1 MPYRQV
7 KNVSFHSIFFDN
19 CLEIINF
26 AENNV
31 LFTMNIVY
39 FVIGDSAVIHIQVG
53 FSIRTIL
60 SQASDEDTIY
70 VVTDTPTMYS
80 KLPHVVTIPITQ
92 ERIKEWRGKHDFFWR
107 VKIKVLQ
114 QIAQM
119 SPDKAMMY
127 LDGDTFLHGSLTEIK
142 EQLSKNHG
150 MMHLDEGCP
159 SEMKERSLSMW
170 HTVSGKT
177 YAGVTIG
184 PQHHM
189 WNAGVVAIPAAIVGK
204 ATDMALAVCDGMLD
218 DGSEPVTV
226 EQYALSIALFE
237 CADQLIAAD
246 KWIGHYWHYKYHWC
260 SYIAKFFVKAYRLN
274 YTIDE
279 QIEKIRQTDLA
290 WVHKKLLVK
299 RTLAKFLG
307 MIH

>member
-1 MPYRQV
+1 
-7 KNVSFHSIFFDN
+7 
-19 CLEIINF
+19 
-26 AENNV
+26 
-31 LFTMNIVY
+31 MNIVY
-39 FVIGDSAVIHIQVG
+39 FVIGDSAIIHIQVG

-60 SQASDEDTIY
+60 SQTSEEDTVY
-70 VVTDTPTMYS
+70 VVTDTPTMYCN
-80 KLPHVVTIPITQ
+80 LPHVVTIPITQ

-142 EQLSKNHG
+142 EQLGKNRG

-177 YAGVTIG
+177 YAGITIG

-189 WNAGVVAIPAAIVGK
+189 WNAGVVAIPAALVIK
-204 ATDMALAVCDGMLD
+204 ATDMALSVCDGMLD

-290 WVHKKLLVK
+290 WVHKKLLIK

>member
-7 KNVSFHSIFFDN
+7 KNISFHNRFFDN

-39 FVIGDSAVIHIQVG
+39 FVIGDSTVIHIQVG

-60 SQASDEDTIY
+60 SQTSDEDTIY
-70 VVTDTPTMYS
+70 VVTDTPTMYCN
-80 KLPHVVTIPITQ
+80 LPHVVTIPITQ

-114 QIAQM
+114 QIAQT

-127 LDGDTFLHGSLTEIK
+127 LDGDTFLHGSLMEIK
-142 EQLSKNHG
+142 EQLGKNRG
-150 MMHLDEGCP
+150 LMHLDEGCP
-159 SEMKERSLSMW
+159 SQMKERSLSMW
-170 HTVSGKT
+170 HTVNGKT
-177 YAGVTIG
+177 YAGATIG

-189 WNAGVVAIPAAIVGK
+189 WNAGVVAIPASLVGK
-204 ATDMALAVCDGMLD
+204 VTDMALAVCDGMLD

-226 EQYALSIALFE
+226 EQYALSIALYE

-246 KWIGHYWHYKYHWC
+246 KWIGHYWHDKYHWC

-290 WVHKKLLVK
+290 WVHKRLLIK

>member
-1 MPYRQV
+1 
-7 KNVSFHSIFFDN
+7 
-19 CLEIINF
+19 
-26 AENNV
+26 
-31 LFTMNIVY
+31 MNIVY

-70 VVTDTPTMYS
+70 VVTDTPTMYCN
-80 KLPHVVTIPITQ
+80 LPHVVTIPITQ

-142 EQLSKNHG
+142 EQLGKNRG

-177 YAGVTIG
+177 YAGITIG

-189 WNAGVVAIPAAIVGK
+189 WNAGVVAIPAALVIK
-204 ATDMALAVCDGMLD
+204 ATDMALSVCDGMLD

-279 QIEKIRQTDLA
+279 QIEKIRQADLA

>member
-1 MPYRQV
+1 
-7 KNVSFHSIFFDN
+7 
-19 CLEIINF
+19 
-26 AENNV
+26 
-31 LFTMNIVY
+31 MNIVY

-60 SQASDEDTIY
+60 SQTSEEDTVY
-70 VVTDTPTMYS
+70 VVTDTPTMYCN
-80 KLPHVVTIPITQ
+80 LPHVVTIPITQ

-142 EQLSKNHG
+142 EQLGKNRG

-177 YAGVTIG
+177 YAGITIG

-189 WNAGVVAIPAAIVGK
+189 WNAGVVAIPAALVIKV
-204 ATDMALAVCDGMLD
+204 TDMALSVCDGMLD

-290 WVHKKLLVK
+290 WVHKKLLIK

>member
-1 MPYRQV
+1 
-7 KNVSFHSIFFDN
+7 
-19 CLEIINF
+19 
-26 AENNV
+26 
-31 LFTMNIVY
+31 MNIVY

-60 SQASDEDTIY
+60 SQTSEEDTVY
-70 VVTDTPTMYS
+70 VVTDTPTMYCN
-80 KLPHVVTIPITQ
+80 LPHVVTIPITQ

-142 EQLSKNHG
+142 EQLGKNRG

-177 YAGVTIG
+177 YAGITIG

-189 WNAGVVAIPAAIVGK
+189 WNAGVVAIPAALVIKV
-204 ATDMALAVCDGMLD
+204 TDMALSVCDGMLD

-260 SYIAKFFVKAYRLN
+260 SYIAKFFVRSYRKN
-274 YTIDE
+274 YSL
-279 QIEKIRQTDLA
+279 EK
-290 WVHKKLLVK
+290 
-299 RTLAKFLG
+299 F
-307 MIH
+307 

>member
-1 MPYRQV
+1 
-7 KNVSFHSIFFDN
+7 
-19 CLEIINF
+19 
-26 AENNV
+26 
-31 LFTMNIVY
+31 MNIVY

-60 SQASDEDTIY
+60 SQTSEEDTVY
-70 VVTDTPTMYS
+70 VVTDTPTMYCN
-80 KLPHVVTIPITQ
+80 LPHVVTIPITQ

-142 EQLSKNHG
+142 EQLGKNRG

-177 YAGVTIG
+177 YAGITIG

-189 WNAGVVAIPAAIVGK
+189 WNAGVVAIPAALVIK
-204 ATDMALAVCDGMLD
+204 ATDMALSVCDGMLD

-290 WVHKKLLVK
+290 WVHKKLLIK